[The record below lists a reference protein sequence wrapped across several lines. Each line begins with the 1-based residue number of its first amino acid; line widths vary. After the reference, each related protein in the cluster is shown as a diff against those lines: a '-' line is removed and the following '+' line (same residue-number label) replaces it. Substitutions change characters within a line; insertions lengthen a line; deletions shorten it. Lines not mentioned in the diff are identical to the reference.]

1 MATESGNNKRILVV
15 DDDEFLLN
23 MYAIKLKNSGF
34 MPEVVTSAA
43 KVLEK
48 LKGGSVYDAIVF
60 DIVMPSMTGFEMIE
74 IIKKEKLAPHSALIA
89 LTNQGQQ
96 SDIDRGKKLGID
108 GYIVKASSIPSEV
121 VKEIGTILN
130 AKKPGSAS

>member
-1 MATESGNNKRILVV
+1 
-15 DDDEFLLN
+15 
-23 MYAIKLKNSGF
+23 
-34 MPEVVTSAA
+34 MPEVVTSAE

-74 IIKKEKLAPHSALIA
+74 IIKKDKLAPDSALIA

-130 AKKPGSAS
+130 AKFKKQN